1 LQTRSLRKKVLINGT
16 LWYLRALKEGEETYR
31 KPFRKNN
38 IPKDLAVMS
47 VRCSTS

>member
-1 LQTRSLRKKVLINGT
+1 VRESFDQ
-16 LWYLRALKEGEETYR
+16 WYLMVIESFKEGEETYR

-38 IPKDLAVMS
+38 IPKNLAVMS